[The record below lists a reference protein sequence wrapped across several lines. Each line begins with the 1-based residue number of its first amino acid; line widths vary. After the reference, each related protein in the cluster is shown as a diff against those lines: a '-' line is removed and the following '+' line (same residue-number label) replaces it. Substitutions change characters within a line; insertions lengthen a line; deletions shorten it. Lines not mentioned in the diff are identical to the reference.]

1 MIFCKFLPHKEHFSW
16 KVPSKFIYNLYLKHQ
31 KYPFCAPIFHPLSET
46 ESYVEIPKVAM
57 VNEGNLCVSI
67 NKSFTESIKCKEP
80 VSLVCTLSL

>member
-1 MIFCKFLPHKEHFSW
+1 MLTNGERILPVQFG
-16 KVPSKFIYNLYLKHQ
+16 
-31 KYPFCAPIFHPLSET
+31 ET
-46 ESYVEIPKVAM
+46 FFVHTSDKQDISYVEIPKVAM